1 MPGSGSIYT
10 AASCWINLSFMR
22 IFLIA
27 GEASGDLQ
35 GAELVRAL
43 RHHTNG
49 LQLQG
54 WGGEMMAAQ
63 GVEVLKN
70 YRELAFMGFWEVVTH
85 LPAIYRNF
93 QLCRQQIH
101 AYKPDAIVLIDY
113 PGFNLRMAAWVKAQ
127 GYRVF
132 YYIAPQVW
140 AWHSSRVKQIR
151 RFVDQLYAILPFEE
165 SFFQQHGV
173 SVSYVGHP
181 LLDIVSRFVPSADF
195 RSRYG
200 LENGKIIA
208 LLPGSRRQEIL
219 RMLPEML
226 TLVDGFPDVQWVVAG
241 ASALPAAFYEE
252 LLKNQPGGH
261 RVRLVMGQT
270 YELLAHAS
278 AAVVCSGTATLETAL
293 FGVPQ
298 VVGYRAAALSYHIAR
313 LIVDV
318 PYISLVNLIADK
330 PLVKELIQH
339 DFNRQQLLE
348 QLQWLLSDTGRA
360 ETLAGYED
368 LKSKLG
374 NTGAADRAA
383 ASMVS
388 RILANQ

>member
-1 MPGSGSIYT
+1 
-10 AASCWINLSFMR
+10 MR

-27 GEASGDLQ
+27 GEASGDLH

-43 RHHTNG
+43 RCHHDG

-54 WGGEMMAAQ
+54 WGGEMMASQ

-70 YRELAFMGFWEVVTH
+70 YRELAFMGFWEVITH
-85 LPAIYRNF
+85 LPAIYQNF
-93 QLCRQQIH
+93 QLCRRQITSF
-101 AYKPDAIVLIDY
+101 KPDAIVLIDY
-113 PGFNLRMAAWVKAQ
+113 PGFNLRMAAWAKAQ

-151 RFVDQLYAILPFEE
+151 RYVDQLYAILPFEE
-165 SFFQQHGV
+165 SFFRQHGV
-173 SVSYVGHP
+173 GVSYVGHP
-181 LLDIVSRFVPSADF
+181 LLDIVSRFVPAADF
-195 RSRYG
+195 LSRQG
-200 LENGKIIA
+200 LEEGKIIA
-208 LLPGSRRQEIL
+208 LLPGSRRQEIS

-226 TLVDGFPDVQWVVAG
+226 TLTDDFPDAQWVIAG
-241 ASALPAAFYEE
+241 AAALPAAFYEE
-252 LLKNQPGGH
+252 LLDKQAAG
-261 RVRLVMGQT
+261 RRIKLIMGQT

-298 VVGYRAAALSYHIAR
+298 VVGYRAAPLSYHIAR
-313 LIVDV
+313 RIVDV

-330 PLVKELIQH
+330 PLVAELIQH
-339 DFNRQQLLE
+339 DFNRQRLVE
-348 QLQWLLSDTGRA
+348 QLHWLLSDTGRA
-360 ETLAGYED
+360 DMLAGYEA

-374 NTGAADRAA
+374 NAGAADRAA
-383 ASMVS
+383 ASIIS
-388 RILANQ
+388 RTAGAQ

>member
-1 MPGSGSIYT
+1 
-10 AASCWINLSFMR
+10 MR

-27 GEASGDLQ
+27 GEASGDLH

-43 RHHTNG
+43 RCHHDG

-54 WGGEMMAAQ
+54 WGGEMMASQ

-70 YRELAFMGFWEVVTH
+70 YRELAFMGFWEVITH
-85 LPAIYRNF
+85 LPAIYQNF
-93 QLCRQQIH
+93 QLCRRQITS
-101 AYKPDAIVLIDY
+101 YRPDAIVLIDY
-113 PGFNLRMAAWVKAQ
+113 PGFNLRMAAWAKAQ

-151 RFVDQLYAILPFEE
+151 RYVDQLYAILPFEE
-165 SFFQQHGV
+165 FFFRQHGV
-173 SVSYVGHP
+173 GVSYVGHP
-181 LLDIVSRFVPSADF
+181 LLDIVSRFVPAADF
-195 RSRYG
+195 LSRQG
-200 LENGKIIA
+200 LEEGKIIA
-208 LLPGSRRQEIL
+208 LLPGSRRQEIS

-226 TLVDGFPDVQWVVAG
+226 TLTDDFPDAQWVIAG
-241 ASALPAAFYEE
+241 AAALPAAFYEE
-252 LLKNQPGGH
+252 LLDKQAAG
-261 RVRLVMGQT
+261 RRIKLIMGQT

-313 LIVDV
+313 RIVDV

-330 PLVKELIQH
+330 PLVEELIQH
-339 DFNRQQLLE
+339 DFNRQRLVE
-348 QLQWLLSDTGRA
+348 QLHWLLSDTGRA
-360 ETLAGYED
+360 DMLAGYEA

-374 NTGAADRAA
+374 NAGAADRAA
-383 ASMVS
+383 ASIISHV
-388 RILANQ
+388 AGGQ

>member
-1 MPGSGSIYT
+1 
-10 AASCWINLSFMR
+10 MR

-27 GEASGDLQ
+27 GEASGDLH

-43 RHHTNG
+43 RCHHDG

-54 WGGEMMAAQ
+54 WGGEMMASQ

-70 YRELAFMGFWEVVTH
+70 YRELAFMGFWEVITH
-85 LPAIYRNF
+85 LPAIYQNF
-93 QLCRQQIH
+93 QLCRRQITSF
-101 AYKPDAIVLIDY
+101 KPDAIVLIDY
-113 PGFNLRMAAWVKAQ
+113 PGFNLRMAAWAKAQ

-151 RFVDQLYAILPFEE
+151 RYVDQLYAILPFEE
-165 SFFQQHGV
+165 SFFRQHGV
-173 SVSYVGHP
+173 GVSYVGHP
-181 LLDIVSRFVPSADF
+181 LLDIVSRFVPAADF
-195 RSRYG
+195 LSRQG
-200 LENGKIIA
+200 LEEGKIIA
-208 LLPGSRRQEIL
+208 LLPGSRRQEIS

-226 TLVDGFPDVQWVVAG
+226 TLTDDFQDAQWVIAG
-241 ASALPAAFYEE
+241 AAALPAAFYEE
-252 LLKNQPGGH
+252 LLDKQAAG
-261 RVRLVMGQT
+261 RRIKLIMGQT

-298 VVGYRAAALSYHIAR
+298 VVGYRAAPLSYHIAR
-313 LIVDV
+313 RIVDV

-330 PLVKELIQH
+330 PLVAELIQH
-339 DFNRQQLLE
+339 DFNRQRLVE
-348 QLQWLLSDTGRA
+348 QLHWLLSDTGRA
-360 ETLAGYED
+360 DMLAGYEA

-374 NTGAADRAA
+374 NAGAADRAA
-383 ASMVS
+383 ASIIS
-388 RILANQ
+388 RTAGAQ